1 MMMARY
7 CPEAYA
13 KVFIRFESAVFT
25 KKMKAVETIK
35 EITRTGETFLK
46 MSWGKLLSILEA
58 LLNLNIIC
66 IITAKG
72 RSKKTQR

>member
-7 CPEAYA
+7 CPEANA
-13 KVFIRFESAVFT
+13 RVLIRFESSVFT
-25 KKMKAVETIK
+25 KRKKTVETVK
-35 EITRTGETFLK
+35 EIIRTGETFLK